1 MDDYNPLSAYFNN
14 MSVNST
20 VLNRQNI
27 RVQRPSSLK
36 IANPAVGN
44 DKRLPC
50 FNVDKFIE
58 GLPGNDNFMNGMY
71 AAFGTDSPRTPFNNA
86 NNQYLFNKESP
97 MFTPLVPKERPWRQF
112 MPAEEIIK
120 EKASADII
128 ERGLRDI
135 EKIWQSS

>member
-1 MDDYNPLSAYFNN
+1 MDDYNPLSAYFNE
-14 MSVNST
+14 MSVNMPT
-20 VLNRQNI
+20 TNRQSI

-36 IANPAVGN
+36 IANPVN
-44 DKRLPC
+44 DKRLPR

-58 GLPGNDNFMNGMY
+58 DLPGSDNFMNGMY
-71 AAFGTDSPRTPFNNA
+71 ASFGTDSPRTPFNNA

-97 MFTPLVPKERPWRQF
+97 MFTPLMPKERPFRHF

-120 EKASADII
+120 EKASADNI